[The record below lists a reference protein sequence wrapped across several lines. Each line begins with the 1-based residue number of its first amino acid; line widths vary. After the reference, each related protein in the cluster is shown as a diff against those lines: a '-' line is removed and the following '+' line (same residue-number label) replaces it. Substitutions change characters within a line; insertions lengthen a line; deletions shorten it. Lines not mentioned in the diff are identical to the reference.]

1 MPEAPLLRTEALTRA
16 FGSLI
21 AVDRVDVAVR
31 RGELRSIIGP
41 NGAGK
46 TTFFRLISG
55 ETTPTSGRVWF
66 GGREITGLPQHAVAR
81 LGITKSYQITNV
93 FPHLTVHENVRVAV
107 QGWARSFNFWSRA
120 DALTDVAE
128 RAHALLRTVGLAAKS
143 AQLAAHLAHGEKRH
157 LELAVAEGEV
167 VGLIGRNGA
176 GKTTTLR
183 SVMGLARPA
192 RGRVRLRGEDLTRLP
207 THEIVRRGIAW
218 IPEERRVLPNLTVLE
233 NLKLGML
240 GVGTSEAEA
249 GSRLEDVFRHFP
261 RLRERVDHRGQFL
274 SGGEQQ
280 MVAIA
285 RALVARP
292 TVMLVDE
299 PMEGLAP
306 MLVQNLTEILAA
318 INRGGTTILL
328 VEHTLEVALALS
340 RLVYVMDQGRIQFQ
354 GTPDE
359 LRKDPT
365 IQQRFLEV

>member
-1 MPEAPLLRTEALTRA
+1 
-16 FGSLI
+16 
-21 AVDRVDVAVR
+21 V
-31 RGELRSIIGP
+31 
-41 NGAGK
+41 
-46 TTFFRLISG
+46 
-55 ETTPTSGRVWF
+55 
-66 GGREITGLPQHAVAR
+66 
-81 LGITKSYQITNV
+81 
-93 FPHLTVHENVRVAV
+93 
-107 QGWARSFNFWSRA
+107 
-120 DALTDVAE
+120 
-128 RAHALLRTVGLAAKS
+128 ALLELEDVHTYYGE
-143 AQLAAHLAHGEKRH
+143 AHILQGVS
-157 LELAVAEGEV
+157 VAIGEGEV
-167 VGLIGRNGA
+167 VSLIGRNGA

-233 NLKLGML
+233 NLRLAML
-240 GVGTSEAEA
+240 GVGARDADA
-249 GSRLEDVFRHFP
+249 GARLDEVFHHFP
-261 RLRERVDHRGQFL
+261 RLRERIDQRGRFL

-299 PMEGLAP
+299 PTEGLAP
-306 MLVQNLTEILAA
+306 MLVQNLTEILAT

-328 VEHTLEVALALS
+328 VEQTLEVALALS
-340 RLVYVMDQGRIQFQ
+340 RRVYVMDQGRIQFQ